1 MSKPWRAAAANDFIR
16 LTTDEPWHCHSQPLC
31 LGIPRGNWVPWGC
44 WLTKICFQNPSSASY
59 LEGQNSRVL
68 IEEEYEL
75 YVGGF
80 TSGEKV
86 NSCPKANFKVSPR
99 PRDFK
104 RGLGPLIGKGDS
116 VVRNILDYV
125 QV

>member
-1 MSKPWRAAAANDFIR
+1 M
-16 LTTDEPWHCHSQPLC
+16 
-31 LGIPRGNWVPWGC
+31 
-44 WLTKICFQNPSSASY
+44 
-59 LEGQNSRVL
+59 L